1 MKNIMIFC
9 SLLVVA
15 FASCS
20 QDDVPSAKLKVT
32 LDKNEYYVG
41 DTVTFWLDGEP
52 DNIVFYSGED
62 GHNYALK
69 DRVYADNDLLVNF
82 TSFVR
87 TGIYKNLQFLV
98 SNNFNGS
105 YDTENVNAA
114 TWQDLSDKVAF
125 SEGADYFPSGEIN
138 LKSYAS
144 DDNDEYIYVA
154 FRYSGLEISQQNTWV
169 IRAITVNKVSPEG
182 TSAEL
187 GKMSTM
193 GWKAVDFS
201 NTNTGWTITS
211 AQLLMD
217 GKKEPGNDDWV
228 ISKGFKIKESVADTG
243 VALKNISTQM
253 TKYQYIYEK
262 AGTYKAVFDTS
273 SNWYSGTKQ
282 SLTEVVIEIKEQ
294 Q

>member
-1 MKNIMIFC
+1 MKNIIIFC
-9 SLLVVA
+9 NILVVA
-15 FASCS
+15 LVSCL
-20 QDDVPSAKLKVT
+20 QDDIPSASLKVG

-41 DTVTFWLDGEP
+41 DTVTFLFDGDP

-69 DRVYADNDLLVNF
+69 DRLYADNDLFVNF

-87 TGIYKNLQFLV
+87 SGIYRNIQFLV
-98 SNNFNGS
+98 SNNFNGL
-105 YDTENVNAA
+105 YDTESVAAA
-114 TWQDLSDKVAF
+114 TWQDLSDKVTF
-125 SEGADYFPSGEIN
+125 SEGADNVPSGSVN

-144 DDNDEYIYVA
+144 DNNDGYLYVA
-154 FRYSGLEISQQNTWV
+154 FRYKGLDIVQQNTWV

-182 TSAEL
+182 ISTEV

-193 GWKAVDFS
+193 GWQAVDFA

-228 ISKGFKIKESVADTG
+228 ISKGFKIKESESDSG
-243 VALKNISTQM
+243 IALKNISTQLN
-253 TKYQYIYEK
+253 KYQYVYLK

-273 SNWYSGTKQ
+273 SNWHSGSKQ
-282 SLTEVVIEIKEQ
+282 SLTEVVIEVKER
-294 Q
+294 